1 MWVLWKFSYLFTK
14 SPRQGAQTSIHCA
27 VCDEVQGV
35 SGEFFVDCQVRKKL
49 VNPLVLDQELAGRL
63 WTVSAQ
69 LVGLEE
75 KAEH

>member
-1 MWVLWKFSYLFTK
+1 M
-14 SPRQGAQTSIHCA
+14 
-27 VCDEVQGV
+27 
-35 SGEFFVDCQVRKKL
+35 SGEFFADCRVRKKL

-75 KAEH
+75 EGSTED